1 MSFIVDE
8 DIWPPKQGSSPFRV
22 AKKKQAEH
30 GSEANLSRVIINK
43 LNELPHI
50 KCQKCHGTAYGM
62 PTLDIFGSND
72 GKFFW
77 LEVKQPGEK
86 PTKRQYKTMRDWIK
100 KRAIA
105 SWTDS
110 VKGAMSF
117 VEQDWSLLTEKKMLE
132 GFHAD

>member
-1 MSFIVDE
+1 MNFIVDE
-8 DIWPPKQGSSPFRV
+8 DIWPPKDNVPFK
-22 AKKKQAEH
+22 ATKKKTARH
-30 GSEANLSRVIINK
+30 GNEASLSRVIVTK
-43 LNELPHI
+43 LNELPRI

-62 PTLDIFGSND
+62 PTLDIFGSKD

-86 PTKRQYKTMRDWIK
+86 PTKRQYNTMKDWI
-100 KRAIA
+100 REGAVA

-117 VEQDWSLLTEKKMLE
+117 VEQDWSLLTVERMLE
-132 GFHAD
+132 GFHGD

>member
-8 DIWPPKQGSSPFRV
+8 DIWPPKDSMPFRMS
-22 AKKKQAEH
+22 KKKKSMH
-30 GSEANLSRVIINK
+30 GNEASLSRVIIEK
-43 LNELPHI
+43 LNEHPHV
-50 KCQKCHGTAYGM
+50 KCQKCHGSAYGM
-62 PTLDIFGSND
+62 PTLDIFGSNL
-72 GKFFW
+72 GRFFW

-86 PTKRQYKTMRDWIK
+86 PTKRQCKTMKDWIK
-100 KRAIA
+100 KGAIA

-117 VEQDWSLLTEKKMLE
+117 IEQDWSLLTEAKMLE